1 MAIAD
6 ITPGRPSRWGVF
18 TAAPHRM
25 LFLAGGVQF
34 VLTLLLWLAELLG
47 RAGGRPVATLTIP
60 SAWAHGFLMLY
71 GLFPFFI
78 FGFLLTVYPRWMG
91 VEPVPRPRYVRIF
104 LLLAGGMLLFYAGLF
119 STKPVLILGVASYL
133 VGWALALR
141 ALLDVYR
148 RALTRGAHE
157 LALNLALTAGVFGIA
172 AFLAGLVTETPWLYA
187 GAREIGLW
195 LFLVPVVFSVS
206 HRMIPF
212 FGQSVLEHYPMVRP
226 RWSLPLL
233 GACVV
238 GHAALETF
246 GYARWL
252 FLFDLPFPLIVKSL
266 SEDASLG
273 IAQKSIVDSDEKLQE
288 RVAKLAGGVA
298 VIKVGA
304 ATEVEMKEKKARVED
319 ALHATRAAVEEGIVA
334 GGGVALLRCRDAV
347 AKTKG
352 DNLDQEAGIK
362 IVLRALEEPLR
373 QIVANTGDEPSVVV
387 NKVGEGKGNFGYNA
401 LTGEYGDLVQMGV
414 LDPTKVTRYALQNAA
429 SVAGLILT
437 TDAMVADSPREESN
451 AGHGGMGGMGDM
463 GM

>member
-34 VLTLLLWLAELLG
+34 VLTILLWLAELLG
-47 RAGGRPVATLTIP
+47 RAGWRPVATLTIP

-252 FLFDLPFPLIVKSL
+252 FLFDLP
-266 SEDASLG
+266 
-273 IAQKSIVDSDEKLQE
+273 
-288 RVAKLAGGVA
+288 LAGLALHHTFAWNIKRSFEVRLLAMLHLAFLWFGLAMALYAAQSLLLFAGGPALPARAPLHALGAGFFAGMVLA
-298 VIKVGA
+298 MASRVILGHSGHALAADDLTWYCFLGVGA
-304 ATEVEMKEKKARVED
+304 T
-319 ALHATRAAVEEGIVA
+319 AAVRVLAEFWPAATQALNILAA
-334 GGGVALLRCRDAV
+334 GLWLACLLPWVLRYAPVLLRPRVD
-347 AKTKG
+347 
-352 DNLDQEAGIK
+352 
-362 IVLRALEEPLR
+362 
-373 QIVANTGDEPSVVV
+373 
-387 NKVGEGKGNFGYNA
+387 GKPG
-401 LTGEYGDLVQMGV
+401 
-414 LDPTKVTRYALQNAA
+414 
-429 SVAGLILT
+429 
-437 TDAMVADSPREESN
+437 
-451 AGHGGMGGMGDM
+451 
-463 GM
+463 